1 MNINTKVTAHISKN
15 GEYLTV
21 YLYFNNTRV
30 DHFIVNTIK
39 KGW

>member
-21 YLYFNNTRV
+21 YSVEHSTHPLGCGEQIN
-30 DHFIVNTIK
+30 
-39 KGW
+39 